1 MIPQYTK
8 NKNKGYILESGSNNN
23 GSYIKY
29 SDGTII
35 QTGIITKNINISS
48 KSSYSDVY
56 YDDGYFI
63 DFPIPFLNTNYYTD
77 IKAESKDA
85 VSLNVYS
92 ISDQT
97 NEMCKFNL
105 CSISTLNLSN
115 FKFRWLAVGKWK

>member
-1 MIPQYTK
+1 MITQYTK
-8 NKNKGYILESGSNNN
+8 NKNKGYILENGSNNN

-63 DFPIPFLNTNYYTD
+63 YYTD
-77 IKAESKDA
+77 VKAESKDA